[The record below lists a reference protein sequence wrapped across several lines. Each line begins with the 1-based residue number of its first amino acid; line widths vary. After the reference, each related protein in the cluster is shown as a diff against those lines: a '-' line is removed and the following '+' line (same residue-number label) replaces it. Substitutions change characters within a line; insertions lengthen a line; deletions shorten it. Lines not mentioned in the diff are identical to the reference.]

1 MMDGNRF
8 KDWVNNQLIPSLTSN
23 FQNKEI
29 VVVMDNAPYHSV
41 RLDKTPFLQ
50 IKQDCKHI

>member
-41 RLDKTPFLQ
+41 RLDKSPFLQ